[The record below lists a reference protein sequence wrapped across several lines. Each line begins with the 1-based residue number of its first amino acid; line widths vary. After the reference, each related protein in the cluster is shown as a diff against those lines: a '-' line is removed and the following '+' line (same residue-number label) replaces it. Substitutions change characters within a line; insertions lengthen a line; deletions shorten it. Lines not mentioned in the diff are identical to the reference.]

1 MRFLSKRCKQV
12 FLFVRKE
19 PKKHFTN
26 KSYRSNKIVFYM
38 IFLRLKKCFNFL
50 FYLYIQMRM
59 LF

>member
-1 MRFLSKRCKQV
+1 M
-12 FLFVRKE
+12 
-19 PKKHFTN
+19 N
-26 KSYRSNKIVFYM
+26 KPYRSNKIVFYI